1 MPSRR
6 RTLSVLGTLTIAG
19 LAGCAGTLDG
29 GGPGENGDE
38 NSTAE
43 DSSDDGESND
53 ETAPEE
59 GDATDEGD
67 DADGGRGEEP
77 EDESGNENESEN
89 GDENQNESE
98 NDDTT
103 ADETFLTVSSG
114 DREIDAV
121 RYEQVE
127 SASEPATID
136 GQHVLPV
143 VLTDGGADSFR
154 DALEE
159 VGAMESPRDS
169 EVTAY
174 RDGEAV
180 HSRPLSEKLIDTA
193 EASDFVGPFNVPL
206 ESREQADE
214 IYEAIDTDEE

>member
-6 RTLSVLGTLTIAG
+6 RTLSVIGTLTVTG

-29 GGPGENGDE
+29 DSGGPGDA
-38 NSTAE
+38 NSSNE
-43 DSSDDGESND
+43 REESND

-59 GDATDEGD
+59 SDATDDGD
-67 DADGGRGEEP
+67 GADSDR
-77 EDESGNENESEN
+77 
-89 GDENQNESE
+89 GDENDVETDGEDEGE
-98 NDDTT
+98 NDDDTENGT
-103 ADETFLTVSSG
+103 GDENTDNDDLTPDETFLTVSSG
-114 DREIDAV
+114 DRETDAV

-159 VGAMESPRDS
+159 TGAMESPADA

-174 RDGEAV
+174 QGGEAV
-180 HSRPLSEKLIDTA
+180 HSRRLSEELIATA

-214 IYEAIDTDEE
+214 IYEAIETDEK

>member
-6 RTLSVLGTLTIAG
+6 RTLSVVGTLTIAG
-19 LAGCAGTLDG
+19 LAGCAGTLNG

-43 DSSDDGESND
+43 GSSDDGVEESND

-59 GDATDEGD
+59 GDATDESD
-67 DADGGRGEEP
+67 DADGDRGEEP
-77 EDESGNENESEN
+77 EDESGNGDGDESE
-89 GDENQNESE
+89 NESE

-136 GQHVLPV
+136 GQPVLPV

-154 DALEE
+154 EALEE
-159 VGAMESPRDS
+159 TGAMESPRDA

-174 RDGEAV
+174 QGGEAV
-180 HSRPLSEKLIDTA
+180 HSRQLSEELIATA

>member
-6 RTLSVLGTLTIAG
+6 RTLSVVGTLTLAG

-29 GGPGENGDE
+29 GGPGENGDQ

-43 DSSDDGESND
+43 DSSDDGVEESND

-59 GDATDEGD
+59 GDATDES
-67 DADGGRGEEP
+67 ADGDSGEEP
-77 EDESGNENESEN
+77 EDESGNGNENENET
-89 GDENQNESE
+89 ESE

-103 ADETFLTVSSG
+103 PDETFLTVSSG

-143 VLTDGGADSFR
+143 VLTDEGADSFR
-154 DALEE
+154 EALGET
-159 VGAMESPRDS
+159 GAMESPADA

-174 RDGEAV
+174 QGGEAV
-180 HSRPLSEKLIDTA
+180 HSRQLSEELIATA
-193 EASDFVGPFNVPL
+193 EASDFAGPFNVPL